1 MDGGSETDQSLID
14 KSIPTGRMVLKA
26 RIFRQDRSYTT
37 EAVEARSALM
47 RINVWII
54 LGTLLALLAITRYMQ
69 HQGDTQ
75 RICAND
81 PTASVCER

>member
-1 MDGGSETDQSLID
+1 MRSPIKGHICYLNLFSCSGHDLSGMPSFQRQCGG
-14 KSIPTGRMVLKA
+14 
-26 RIFRQDRSYTT
+26 
-37 EAVEARSALM
+37 RSALM
-47 RINVWII
+47 RINIWII

-69 HQGDTQ
+69 YQRDTQ

>member
-1 MDGGSETDQSLID
+1 MNRATSRRVGLLVTSARPSSMQGMPSFQRQCGG
-14 KSIPTGRMVLKA
+14 
-26 RIFRQDRSYTT
+26 
-37 EAVEARSALM
+37 RSALM
-47 RINVWII
+47 RINIWII

-69 HQGDTQ
+69 HREDTQ

>member
-1 MDGGSETDQSLID
+1 MRAFGFFILSQSRERLLHDRLIGVMRALRLGTRPRGSH
-14 KSIPTGRMVLKA
+14 V
-26 RIFRQDRSYTT
+26 
-37 EAVEARSALM
+37 
-47 RINVWII
+47 RINIWII

-81 PTASVCER
+81 PTASVCHR